1 MISIQVQNTFIELGR
16 KDIDIRCLVN
26 DSEIERIIA
35 IQLLRSDTNIVSVKG
50 AGISW
55 QDEELKERAVANGS
69 VINAPT
75 YYLHMTI
82 DRQMVTKND
91 SDTYSCI
98 SSAQYRNKSIIS
110 ENSGKTFLNITGI
123 HMFQL

>member
-1 MISIQVQNTFIELGR
+1 M
-16 KDIDIRCLVN
+16 
-26 DSEIERIIA
+26 
-35 IQLLRSDTNIVSVKG
+35 SVKG
-50 AGISW
+50 SGVSW

-91 SDTYSCI
+91 GDTYSCI
-98 SSAQYRNKSIIS
+98 SYAQYRNKSIII
-110 ENSGKTFLNITGI
+110 ENTGKTFLNITGI
-123 HMFQL
+123 HMFHL